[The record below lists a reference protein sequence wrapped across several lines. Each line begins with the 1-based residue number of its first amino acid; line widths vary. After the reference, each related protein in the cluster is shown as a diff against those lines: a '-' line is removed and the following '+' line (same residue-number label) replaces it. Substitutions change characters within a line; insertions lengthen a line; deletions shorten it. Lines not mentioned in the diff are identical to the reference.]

1 MSCFTGQRVFQRV
14 YHHVSNEKMYA
25 SPALASP
32 RGYREQL
39 REAEPEKQRTKLPS
53 NWWMVNGISEDVE
66 SISSHPQQQEF
77 TPRKE
82 RKKPSKQIKSLGL
95 GTPKNG
101 NRALSSKPR
110 GGAPVPPLKVKPL
123 SAPKSVKRSLATFK
137 DIFTSATETP
147 TVVSSRKTGLN
158 TRQKVTARPAVEVT
172 VTDCTTYSEA
182 EDIFSMDAGES
193 NSPPNQEATQNSR
206 RCQSENM

>member
-1 MSCFTGQRVFQRV
+1 MSCFTGQQVFQRV
-14 YHHVSNEKMYA
+14 YHHVSNEKMSA

-39 REAEPEKQRTKLPS
+39 REAEPEKRRRKLPS
-53 NWWMVNGISEDVE
+53 NWWMSED
-66 SISSHPQQQEF
+66 ISSEPQQQEL

-82 RKKPSKQIKSLGL
+82 RKKPSKQTKSLGL

-101 NRALSSKPR
+101 NMAFSSKPP

-123 SAPKSVKRSLATFK
+123 SAPKTVKRSLAFK
-137 DIFTSATETP
+137 DIFTSATDTP
-147 TVVSSRKTGLN
+147 TVASGRKTGLN

-172 VTDCTTYSEA
+172 VTDCTTHSEA

-206 RCQSENM
+206 QCQPENM